1 MDVCVSV
8 QERETKGKERETE
21 STSASQKRAL
31 KGFLKQWRYE
41 HKFGLVYE
49 VIFSVFFQF
58 RLYSCKPI
66 FTKVFRKLY
75 KNNLS
80 FLKKVLINPI
90 SK

>member
-49 VIFSVFFQF
+49 VIFSVFFS
-58 RLYSCKPI
+58 LGSIAANPYSQKFFANC
-66 FTKVFRKLY
+66 TKTT
-75 KNNLS
+75 
-80 FLKKVLINPI
+80 
-90 SK
+90 